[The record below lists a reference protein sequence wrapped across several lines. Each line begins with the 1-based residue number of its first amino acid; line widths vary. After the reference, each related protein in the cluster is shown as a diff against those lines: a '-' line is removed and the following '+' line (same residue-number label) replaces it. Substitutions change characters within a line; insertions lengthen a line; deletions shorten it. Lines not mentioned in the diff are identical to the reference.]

1 MARSSGKGTDSGVI
15 LEWTPRASRELSEQ
29 LKFIALD
36 KPSAADRMAGLIEQ
50 TTSLLLTHP
59 HMGKIGKLP
68 NTREFAV
75 PNTPFI
81 MVYRHLPDHLTI
93 IHIRH
98 GAQKPLG

>member
-1 MARSSGKGTDSGVI
+1 VI

-29 LKFIALD
+29 LKFIARD
-36 KPSAADRMAGLIEQ
+36 KPSAADRMAELIEQ
-50 TTSLLLTHP
+50 TTALLLKLP
-59 HMGKIGKLP
+59 SIGKIGALP
-68 NTREFAV
+68 RSREFAV